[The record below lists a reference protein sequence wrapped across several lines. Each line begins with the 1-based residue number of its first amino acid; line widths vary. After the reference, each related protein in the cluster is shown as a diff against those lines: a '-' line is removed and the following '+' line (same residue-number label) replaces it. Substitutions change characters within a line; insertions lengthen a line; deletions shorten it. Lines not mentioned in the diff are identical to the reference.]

1 MNRKNNQGFTL
12 IELLIVVAI
21 IAIIAGII
29 FVALNPLK
37 RFQDSRDARRI
48 SDIETLLAAIKTN
61 QVDRGGSYID
71 EIELLTDGEV
81 NMIGTDTTGCDLT
94 CTTAVT
100 SSNNCVDLTPLADS
114 GYFGTVPI
122 SPNGVNTSAWT
133 AEKTGYTLT
142 KASNG
147 IINIRACEY
156 EGPVEISMS
165 R

>member
-1 MNRKNNQGFTL
+1 MTKNKKGFTL

-48 SDIETLLAAIKTN
+48 SDIETILAAVKTN
-61 QVDRGGSYID
+61 QVDRGGIYID
-71 EIELLTDGEV
+71 EVEALDNGEV
-81 NMIGTDTTGCDLT
+81 YMIGTDSTGCNMT

-100 SSNNCVDLTPLADS
+100 SGTSCVDLTPLADL
-114 GYFGTVPI
+114 GYFGSVPI
-122 SPNGVNTSAWT
+122 SPNNVNNDVWT

-142 KASNG
+142 KASSG

-156 EGPVEISMS
+156 EGAAEISMS